1 MINIITNDI
10 IKQFFL
16 NVLIIIIKEFFG
28 FKLIFL

>member
-10 IKQFFL
+10 IKQFFF